1 VKAPAFDY
9 VRVRSLE
16 EALALLAEHGDE
28 AKIIAGGQSLV
39 PALNLRLL
47 APGLLV
53 DIGGLD
59 ELKGIAVR
67 DGTVRIGALTRHV
80 ELERS
85 PEIAQ
90 HAPLLRRAIAHV
102 AHPAIRNRGTFGGNL
117 AHADPASELPAC
129 AVALEARMLVA
140 GPKGE
145 RSIPAGEFFTGV
157 YETALAPTEVLTAVE
172 VPAMQAHERYSFTE
186 LARRSGD
193 YALVGLA
200 ARATVHDG
208 AFSDLR
214 LAYFAV
220 GAKPTLAREAAAR
233 LVGQPAG
240 EAALLQAQAALADD
254 LAPQDDLHAS
264 AATRLHFAGVLLR
277 RIVQE
282 LLPESF
288 GRDLE
293 RKRA

>member
-1 VKAPAFDY
+1 LKAPAFDY
-9 VRVRSLE
+9 VRVRSLD
-16 EALALLAEHGDE
+16 EALALLGEHGEE

-47 APGLLV
+47 APSLLI
-53 DIGGLD
+53 DIGALD
-59 ELKGIAVR
+59 ELKGISVEG
-67 DGTVRIGALTRHV
+67 GTIRIGALTRHV

-85 PEIAQ
+85 PEIAA
-90 HAPLLRRAIAHV
+90 HAPLLKEAVAHV
-102 AHPAIRNRGTFGGNL
+102 AHPAIRNRGTVGGNL

-129 AVALEARMLVA
+129 ALALEARLLVA
-140 GPKGE
+140 TATGE
-145 RSIPAGEFFTGV
+145 RSVPAEDFFTGV
-157 YETALAPTEVLTAVE
+157 YETALSPAEILTAIE
-172 VPAMQAHERYSFTE
+172 VPAARPGERSAFIE

-200 ARATVHDG
+200 AKAVMQNG

-220 GAKPTLAREAAAR
+220 GAKPTLAAKAVAH
-233 LVGQPAG
+233 VIGQPVTD
-240 EAALLQAQAALADD
+240 AAVVEAQAALADD

-264 AATRLHFAGVLLR
+264 AATRLHLARVLLR
-277 RIVQE
+277 RVLEQ
-282 LLPESF
+282 LSPEAF
-288 GRDLE
+288 TAE

>member
-1 VKAPAFDY
+1 LKAPAFDY
-9 VRVRSLE
+9 VRVRSLD
-16 EALALLAEHGDE
+16 EALSLLGEHGEE

-47 APGLLV
+47 TPSLLI

-59 ELKGIAVR
+59 ELKGISVEG
-67 DGTVRIGALTRHV
+67 GTVRIGALTRHV
-80 ELERS
+80 DLERS
-85 PEIAQ
+85 PEIAT
-90 HAPLLRRAIAHV
+90 HVPLLKKAIAHV
-102 AHPAIRNRGTFGGNL
+102 AHPAIRNRGTVGGNL

-129 AVALEARMLVA
+129 ALALAARLIVSTA
-140 GPKGE
+140 TGE
-145 RSIPAGEFFTGV
+145 RSLPAEDFVTGI
-157 YETALAPTEVLTAVE
+157 YETALSPVEILTAVE
-172 VPAMQAHERYSFTE
+172 VPAARPGERFAFIE

-200 ARATVHDG
+200 AKAVVQDG

-220 GAKPTLAREAAAR
+220 GAQPTLAAKAAAH
-233 LVGQPAG
+233 VIGQPVTD
-240 EAALLQAQAALADD
+240 EAVVGAQAALADD

-264 AATRLHFAGVLLR
+264 AATRLHLARVLLR
-277 RIVQE
+277 RVLEQ
-282 LLPESF
+282 LSPEAF
-288 GRDLE
+288 AAG